1 MLSRVISAA
10 AELTAL
16 VTLIALTVVI
26 AASDGIPHDA
36 LATRIVSALKPEA
49 GERVLLRY
57 DPNTLGALE
66 PVLRAKLEAAGA
78 KVESLRYGAAP
89 DLAARLASTDIYIWL
104 PAASDADTPAD
115 QRALLAKWLDEGRGR
130 QIHFHWNGGTRD
142 IDGLEGAHS
151 TAYDRV
157 YADALNID
165 YAALKQQQD
174 VAIAALRGGDVH
186 VTTPAGTNLT
196 FKVGDRPFNRQD
208 GDASKARMA
217 SAKTRVDREIELPA
231 GVIRVA
237 PLEETVHGV
246 LVIPSARFSASSAA
260 VTAGSSARGE
270 TEVTGIRLEFEKGK
284 IVRASAKSG
293 EAALKAF
300 LASAPGASQFREF
313 GLGFNPK
320 LVVPKGQTFLPYYG
334 YGAGVVRLSLGDNFE
349 IGGAVR
355 GGGVRWMF
363 FPDTTVRV
371 NNTVIVANGKLVSS
385 ANSSR

>member
-1 MLSRVISAA
+1 VLSRVISVA

-36 LATRIVSALKPEA
+36 LAARIVTSLKPAA

-57 DPNTLGALE
+57 DPETLGALE
-66 PVLRAKLEAAGA
+66 PVLRAKLEEAGA

-89 DLAARLASTDIYIWL
+89 DLAAKLANTDVYIWL
-104 PAASDADTPAD
+104 PSASDADTPPD
-115 QRALLAKWLDEGRGR
+115 QRALLARWLDEGRGR
-130 QIHFHWNGGTRD
+130 QIHFHWNGGTRNV
-142 IDGLEGAHS
+142 DGLAGTHS
-151 TAYDRV
+151 AAYDRV

-165 YAALKQQQD
+165 YAALRQQQD
-174 VAIAALRGGDVH
+174 AVIATLRSGDVRL
-186 VTTPAGTNLT
+186 TTPSGTNLT

-208 GDASKARMA
+208 GDGSKARMA
-217 SAKTRVDREIELPA
+217 SAKVRVDREIELPA

-237 PLEETVHGV
+237 PIEESVNGV
-246 LVIPSARFSASSAA
+246 LVIPSAHFSPSSSA
-260 VTAGSSARGE
+260 VTAGMSARGE
-270 TEVTGIRLEFEKGK
+270 TEAKGVRLEFEKGR
-284 IVRASAKSG
+284 IVRATAKSG

-300 LASAPGASQFREF
+300 IASAPGASQFREF

-334 YGAGVVRLSLGDNFE
+334 YGAGVVRLSLGDSVE
-349 IGGAVR
+349 IGGKVT

-371 NNTVIVANGKLVSS
+371 DNTVIVADGKLVSS
-385 ANSSR
+385 PNSSR

>member
-104 PAASDADTPAD
+104 PSGSDADTPAD

-231 GVIRVA
+231 GVVRVA

-270 TEVTGIRLEFEKGK
+270 TEVTGIRLEFENGK

>member
-16 VTLIALTVVI
+16 ATLVALTVVI

-36 LATRIVSALKPEA
+36 LATRIVTSLKPTA

-89 DLAARLASTDIYIWL
+89 DLAAKLANTDVYIWL
-104 PAASDADTPAD
+104 PSASDADTPPD
-115 QRALLAKWLDEGRGR
+115 QRELLAKWLDEGRGR

-142 IDGLEGAHS
+142 VDGLAGAHS

-186 VTTPAGTNLT
+186 VTSPAGTNLT

-217 SAKTRVDREIELPA
+217 SARVRVDREIELPA

-237 PLEETVHGV
+237 PIEESVSGV
-246 LVIPSARFSASSAA
+246 IVIPSARFGASSAA
-260 VTAGSSARGE
+260 ATAGSSATGE
-270 TEVTGIRLEFEKGK
+270 TTVTGIRLEFEKGK

-334 YGAGVVRLSLGDNFE
+334 YGAGVVRLSLGDSFE

-385 ANSSR
+385 SNSSR

>member
-1 MLSRVISAA
+1 
-10 AELTAL
+10 
-16 VTLIALTVVI
+16 
-26 AASDGIPHDA
+26 
-36 LATRIVSALKPEA
+36 
-49 GERVLLRY
+49 
-57 DPNTLGALE
+57 
-66 PVLRAKLEAAGA
+66 
-78 KVESLRYGAAP
+78 
-89 DLAARLASTDIYIWL
+89 
-104 PAASDADTPAD
+104 
-115 QRALLAKWLDEGRGR
+115 
-130 QIHFHWNGGTRD
+130 
-142 IDGLEGAHS
+142 
-151 TAYDRV
+151 
-157 YADALNID
+157 
-165 YAALKQQQD
+165 
-174 VAIAALRGGDVH
+174 
-186 VTTPAGTNLT
+186 
-196 FKVGDRPFNRQD
+196 
-208 GDASKARMA
+208 MA
-217 SAKTRVDREIELPA
+217 SARVRVDREIELPA

-237 PLEETVHGV
+237 PIEESVYGV

-270 TEVTGIRLEFEKGK
+270 TEVSGIRLEFEKGK

-334 YGAGVVRLSLGDNFE
+334 YGAGIVRLSLGDNFE

-385 ANSSR
+385 SSSSR

>member
-1 MLSRVISAA
+1 MLSRVISVA

-16 VTLIALTVVI
+16 VVLIALTVVI

-36 LATRIVSALKPEA
+36 LANRIVASLKPTA

-57 DPNTLGALE
+57 DPNTLGSLE

-78 KVESLRYGAAP
+78 KVESLQYGAAP
-89 DLAARLASTDIYIWL
+89 DLASKLANTDVYIWL
-104 PAASDADTPAD
+104 PSASDADTPPD
-115 QRALLAKWLDEGRGR
+115 QRELLAKWLDEGRGR
-130 QIHFHWNGGTRD
+130 QIHFHWNGGTRSV
-142 IDGLEGAHS
+142 DGLAGEHS

-165 YAALKQQQD
+165 YAVLKQHQD
-174 VAIAALRGGDVH
+174 TAIAALRGGDVH
-186 VTTPAGTNLT
+186 VTSPAGTDLT
-196 FKVGDRPFNRQD
+196 FRVGDRPFNRQD

-217 SAKTRVDREIELPA
+217 SARVRVDREIELPA

-237 PLEETVHGV
+237 PIEESVSGV
-246 LVIPSARFSASSAA
+246 IVIPSARFG
-260 VTAGSSARGE
+260 GSSAE
-270 TEVTGIRLEFEKGK
+270 GIRLEFEKGK
-284 IVRASAKSG
+284 VVRASAKSG

-371 NNTVIVANGKLVSS
+371 GNSVIVANGKLVPPSGS
-385 ANSSR
+385 VNSSR